1 MGIKEIGKNI
11 GKGVKK
17 ASDKLNNAVDIQ
29 KLKYKISKKEEEIG
43 ELYRALGQNVVEA
56 ALAGSDYSAFVTK
69 TLEELAAKRAEI
81 AELNRERIEKE
92 GKIICDNCQNE
103 NDSDAEFCSRCGAR
117 IERKPSE
124 EEPAEEP
131 SAADE
136 DPAEEGKTE
145 ETAGE

>member
-29 KLKYKISKKEEEIG
+29 KLKYKINKKEEEIG

-117 IERKPSE
+117 IEKKSSE
-124 EEPAEEP
+124 ESSEEP

-136 DPAEEGKTE
+136 EPAEEVKTE